1 MKLTILK
8 FSVLSTL
15 ILLFATGCSKKQA
28 DEPKPEEPTPTT
40 VTVENVSYNNYVK
53 ALFENKCNS
62 CHASG
67 GAGSG
72 KWTFSGYTSV
82 KSNASKIANVLL
94 VTKVMP
100 MNGSLSAKEIEL
112 LNAWFNVRNTPEN

>member
-1 MKLTILK
+1 MKSTIVNSLGLLTL
-8 FSVLSTL
+8 V
-15 ILLFATGCSKKQA
+15 ILLITGCSKKQA

-40 VTVENVSYNNYVK
+40 VTVDNVSYNNYVK
-53 ALFENKCNS
+53 VLFENKCNS

-82 KSNASKIANVLL
+82 KSNAAKIANVLL

-112 LNAWFNVRNTPEN
+112 LNAWFNIRNTPEN